1 MRLSRVMG
9 TAALAVL
16 GLFGLG
22 MSGTQ
27 AAQGPGQQYSADN
40 IRAGYRLYLAQCAL
54 CHANNGDG
62 IQGVNLARGQFKRVV
77 SDADIRNTVANG
89 VAAAGMPSFSFQ
101 PAEFDAIIAY
111 IRSGFDLTGVPFAV
125 GDAGRGKVVYD
136 GKGGCA
142 ACHRVKGEGSR
153 SGPDL
158 SDIGVTRKP
167 AGIQLSLLQPTAGML
182 AINRPVKIV
191 TRDGRTITG
200 RRLNEDT
207 QTVQLMTNDEKLVSL
222 VKADIRDYDIGTGSG
237 MPSYSGRL
245 TDSETA
251 DLLAYLLS
259 LKG

>member
-1 MRLSRVMG
+1 
-9 TAALAVL
+9 
-16 GLFGLG
+16 
-22 MSGTQ
+22 
-27 AAQGPGQQYSADN
+27 
-40 IRAGYRLYLAQCAL
+40 
-54 CHANNGDG
+54 
-62 IQGVNLARGQFKRVV
+62 
-77 SDADIRNTVANG
+77 
-89 VAAAGMPSFSFQ
+89 
-101 PAEFDAIIAY
+101 
-111 IRSGFDLTGVPFAV
+111 VPFAI
-125 GDAGRGKVVYD
+125 GDAGRGKAVYD

-158 SDIGVTRKP
+158 SDIGVARKP

-207 QTVQLMTNDEKLVSL
+207 QTVQLMTSDERLVSL
-222 VKADIRDYDIGTGSG
+222 VKADIRDYEIGTASG

-245 TDSETA
+245 TDAETA